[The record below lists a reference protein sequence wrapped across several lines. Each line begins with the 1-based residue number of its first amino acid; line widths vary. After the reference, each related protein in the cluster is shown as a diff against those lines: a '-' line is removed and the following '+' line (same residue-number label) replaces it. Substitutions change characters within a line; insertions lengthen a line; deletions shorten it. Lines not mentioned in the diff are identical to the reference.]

1 MQALDILRERGFVK
15 QVTHEEKLEALLKEK
30 PNYFY
35 VGIDPTGDSLHIG
48 HLIPILASAHLSK
61 EGSHIPI
68 FVLGGGTALI
78 GDPSGKTEM
87 RSIQAKEKIVSQA
100 DSIKEQLEVL
110 MTSLGI
116 KDYLIVNNADW
127 LKNLNYIDFLRD
139 IGSHFSVNRM
149 LSFETYKNRLETG
162 LSFIEFNYQLLQ
174 SYDFLVLHEKYNCL
188 LQLGGD
194 DQWGNIVAGI
204 DLIRRI
210 NGKESYGLTFHLVT
224 RSDGKKMGKTEK
236 GAIFIDEKL
245 TSPYEMYQY
254 WRNVSDEDVQKFLFL
269 YTFLSKENI
278 LSLTEEGGESLNKA
292 KEILAYEAT
301 KILHSEEKAKEAQN
315 MARSL
320 FGGGGDNAPE
330 VIFDRS
336 NITAA
341 TNLLDFCVQVGLF
354 SSKGEAKRA
363 VEGGGLYVDSERVV
377 DFSHDF
383 FLKLIERESILLR
396 QGKKKY
402 LKVIFS

>member
-1 MQALDILRERGFVK
+1 MQALDVLKERGFVK
-15 QVTHEEKLEALLKEK
+15 QITHEEKLKSLLGEQIT
-30 PNYFY
+30 YFY
-35 VGIDPTGDSLHIG
+35 VGVDPTGDSLHIG
-48 HLIPILASAHLSK
+48 HLVPILASVHLSK
-61 EGSHIPI
+61 VGNHIPI

-87 RSIQAKEKIVSQA
+87 RSIQGKDKISSQST
-100 DSIKEQLEVL
+100 SIKKQLESL
-110 MTSLGI
+110 MLSLGVD
-116 KDYLIVNNADW
+116 KYLIVNNADW
-127 LKNLNYIDFLRD
+127 LADLNYIDFLRE

-174 SYDFLVLHEKYNCL
+174 SYDFLVLHNKYKCL

-204 DLIRRI
+204 DLIRRVK
-210 NGKESYGLTFHLVT
+210 GEEAYGLTFHLVT

-254 WRNVSDEDVQKFLFL
+254 WRNVSDADVEKFLFL
-269 YTFLSKENI
+269 YTFLSKEEI
-278 LSLTEEGGESLNKA
+278 YSLTEKGGESLNRA
-292 KEILAYEAT
+292 KDILAYEAT
-301 KILHSEEKAKEAQN
+301 KILHSEEKAKESQA
-315 MARSL
+315 MAKSL

-330 VIFDRS
+330 IFFDKS
-336 NITAA
+336 SVEEGI
-341 TNLLDFCVQVGLF
+341 NLLDFCVQVGLF
-354 SSKGEAKRA
+354 SSKGEVKRA
-363 VEGGGLYVDSERVV
+363 VEGGGLYIDNERVI
-377 DFSHDF
+377 DFSNEF
-383 FLKLIERESILLR
+383 FLKIIEKQSILLR

>member
-1 MQALDILRERGFVK
+1 MQALEVLKKRGFVK
-15 QVTHEEKLEALLKEK
+15 QITHEEKLEGQLEEK
-30 PNYFY
+30 ITYFY
-35 VGIDPTGDSLHIG
+35 AGIDPTGDSLHIG
-48 HLIPILASAHLSK
+48 HLIPILASVHLSR
-61 EGSHIPI
+61 EGNHVPI

-78 GDPSGKTEM
+78 GDPSGKIEM
-87 RSIQAKEKIVSQA
+87 RSIQAKEKIASQTE
-100 DSIKEQLEVL
+100 SIKKQIESL
-110 MTSLGI
+110 MVSLNV
-116 KDYLIVNNADW
+116 KNYLILNNADW
-127 LKNLNYIDFLRD
+127 LKELNYIDFLRD
-139 IGSHFSVNRM
+139 IGAHFSVNRM

-174 SYDFLVLHEKYNCL
+174 SYDFLVLHEKYNCS

-210 NGKESYGLTFHLVT
+210 KGEESYGLTFHLVT

-269 YTFLSKENI
+269 YTFLPIEEVI
-278 LSLTEEGGESLNKA
+278 SLTAEGGESLNKA

-301 KILHSEEKAKEAQN
+301 KILHSPELAKEAQT
-315 MARSL
+315 MAKSL

-330 VIFDRS
+330 VSFLKSSINES
-336 NITAA
+336 
-341 TNLLDFCVQVGLF
+341 TNVLDFCVHVGLF
-354 SSKGEAKRA
+354 SSKGEAKRTL
-363 VEGGGLYVDSERVV
+363 EGGGLYVDNERIS
-377 DFSHDF
+377 DFSHTF
-383 FLKLIERESILLR
+383 LLKLLEKDSLLLR

-402 LKVIFS
+402 LKIVFS